1 MYVVFQTSLI
11 LAGKSVLKRKREHFS
26 IYKTCSDRNFCHLQ
40 LINVQSVK
48 KKKKNAN
55 YASNNGMYIKRD
67 KLWIKRMVLD
77 LHDVIVD
84 SRKVVLS
91 EYEMSLLP

>member
-1 MYVVFQTSLI
+1 
-11 LAGKSVLKRKREHFS
+11 
-26 IYKTCSDRNFCHLQ
+26 
-40 LINVQSVK
+40 
-48 KKKKNAN
+48 
-55 YASNNGMYIKRD
+55 MYIKRD

-84 SRKVVLS
+84 SRKVVLF